1 MPPPALPG
9 QNGGVPDAP
18 LILTPDQ
25 RVRVFVSSTMLELAE
40 ERAAVRRA
48 VERLHLSPV
57 LFELGARA
65 HPPRSLYLSYL
76 QQSHVFLGIYWQ
88 RYGWVAPDMDVSGLE
103 DEWLC
108 SGDRPKLLYVKEPA
122 PDREPRL
129 GDMLGRIVEEATVAF
144 KPFRTPHELEQL
156 VADDLALLLSESF
169 IVGGHTPTGPSDDPR
184 PSASVRTPLPVDT
197 SSFVGREDDLDELCG
212 VLTDDDTRV
221 VTLTGPGG
229 VGKTRLALRAAAQV
243 ANKFD
248 EGAAFVGLSAVQ
260 DPASVPGAIA
270 EAVGVRDVGAESLV
284 DALRR
289 DLAERSVLLLVDNY
303 EHLMPAA
310 AVLADLLAAA
320 PWVRALVTSRE
331 ALRIA
336 GEHEF
341 AVAPMA
347 PADAVELF
355 AQRAAAVRR
364 GFTLGPDDEQSV
376 LAICRRVD
384 HVPLA
389 IELAAART
397 RLLSL
402 DALLERLDHRLDLL
416 AGGARDLPARQQA
429 LRATVEW
436 SHDLLT
442 DEERSVFAC
451 VGVFV
456 GGFSLAAAQAVLAPI
471 VGGRED
477 DEFAVLDALASL
489 VDKSLLRAEPTAG
502 EPRFRM
508 LEMVRDFA
516 AERLDASPDAAA
528 VRDRHA
534 AWYRGLGLEIGAGVR
549 GPEQARWLDVLGYPD
564 GGEAGNVRAAL
575 SWYLATGQLE
585 EYAAMAWALWPAVW
599 INGRLE
605 QGERLTQAL
614 VQHGDRLSPRSRAR
628 MLAVSGLFP
637 MWKGEHTAAL
647 AALDEAR
654 VLGTE
659 IGDEEV
665 LAHVAL
671 ATAMLAGPMMNEHDA
686 EAFGR
691 DSVERF
697 RALGDLWGEA
707 AALNALAWLYVA
719 QERFDDGS
727 LLEDTLAVSC
737 AAGDGLF
744 AAMAEVNLAECALA
758 HGDHGRAAELLASS
772 VARHRALRVMYSVA
786 YLLDAAARLACARDD
801 PDLAAELIGAADHR
815 RDIIGV
821 GVWGSQLA
829 RRDAFVAEL
838 RARLGEDA
846 YASAHRDGCRLD
858 YEGALDSALR
868 AG

>member
-1 MPPPALPG
+1 
-9 QNGGVPDAP
+9 VPDAP
-18 LILTPDQ
+18 PILTPDQ

-76 QQSHVFLGIYWQ
+76 EQSHVFLGIYWQ

-103 DEWLC
+103 DEWL
-108 SGDRPKLLYVKEPA
+108 SAGDRPKLLYVKEPS
-122 PDREPRL
+122 PTREPRL
-129 GDMLGRIVEEATVAF
+129 AGMLERIVDDAALAF
-144 KPFRTPHELEQL
+144 KPFRTAEELERL
-156 VADDLALLLSESF
+156 VTDDLAVLLSESF
-169 IVGGHTPTGPSDDPR
+169 IVSGARAAADAPAATRAPAH
-184 PSASVRTPLPVDT
+184 VPLPADA

-212 VLTDDDTRV
+212 VLTDDATRV

-248 EGAAFVGLSAVQ
+248 EGAVFVGLSSIA

-289 DLAERSVLLLVDNY
+289 DLADRSMLLVVDNF

-310 AVLADLLAAA
+310 EVLAQLLAAA

-347 PADAVELF
+347 PGDAVELF
-355 AQRAAAVRR
+355 AQRAGAVRR
-364 GFTLGPDDEQSV
+364 GFTLRDDDERTV
-376 LAICRRVD
+376 LAICRRVEY
-384 HVPLA
+384 VPLA

-402 DALLERLDHRLDLL
+402 DALLERLDHRLDFL

-436 SHDLLT
+436 SYDLLT
-442 DEERSVFAC
+442 DDERKVFAC
-451 VGVFV
+451 LGVFV
-456 GGFSLAAAQAVLAPI
+456 GGFSLAAAQAVIAP
-471 VGGRED
+471 GTGSG

-489 VDKSLLRAEPTAG
+489 VDKSLLRAEPTAS

-508 LEMVRDFA
+508 LEMVRELA
-516 AERLDASPDAAA
+516 AEHLDASPESAA
-528 VRDRHA
+528 VHDRHA
-534 AWYRGLGLEIGAGVR
+534 AWYRALSLEIGAGVR
-549 GPEQARWLDVLGYPD
+549 GPEQADWLDVLDYPD
-564 GGEAGNVRAAL
+564 GGEAGNVRATL
-575 SWYLATGQLE
+575 NWYLSTGQCDD
-585 EYAAMAWALWPAVW
+585 YAAMAWALWPAIW

-605 QGERLTQAL
+605 QGEKL
-614 VQHGDRLSPRSRAR
+614 VLVLVRHGDRLSPRARAR
-628 MLAVSGLFP
+628 MLVVSGLFP
-637 MWKGEHTAAL
+637 MWKGEHTEAL
-647 AALDEAR
+647 AVLDESSA
-654 VLGTE
+654 LATE
-659 IGDEEV
+659 LGDEEV

-671 ATAMLAGPMMNEHDA
+671 ARAMLAGPLINERDA
-686 EAFGR
+686 EEFGR
-691 DSVERF
+691 EGMERF
-697 RALGDLWGEA
+697 RALGDRWGQA
-707 AALNALAWLYVA
+707 AALNALSWLYVA
-719 QERFDDGS
+719 QERFDEGT
-727 LLEDTLAVSC
+727 LLEDTLAVSL
-737 AAGDGLF
+737 AAGDGQF
-744 AAMAEVNLAECALA
+744 AALAEVNLVECALA
-758 HGDHGRAAELLASS
+758 HGDVARAGALLASS
-772 VARHRALRVMYSVA
+772 AARHRALRVMYSVG
-786 YLLDAAARLACARDD
+786 YLLDAAARLAAVRGDVT
-801 PDLAAELIGAADHR
+801 LAAVLIGAADHR
-815 RDIIGV
+815 REIIGV
-821 GVWGSQLA
+821 GVWGSQLT
-829 RRDAFVAEL
+829 RREAFVAGL
-838 RARLGEDA
+838 HAQLGEDA
-846 YASAHRDGCRLD
+846 YAAAHGQGGELD
-858 YEGALDSALR
+858 YEEALDAALR